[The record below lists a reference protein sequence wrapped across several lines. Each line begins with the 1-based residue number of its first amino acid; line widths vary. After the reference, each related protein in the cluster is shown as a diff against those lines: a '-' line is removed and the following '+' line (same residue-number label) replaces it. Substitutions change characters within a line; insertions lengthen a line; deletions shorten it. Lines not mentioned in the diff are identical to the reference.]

1 MNLGRMPGRA
11 ASDGAHRPAHR
22 ELHAPFRHAQRL
34 ADRRPGL
41 ITGAADDDPSGLTRR
56 HRVLG
61 WCATAV
67 MAAAVVAML
76 VTM

>member
-1 MNLGRMPGRA
+1 MVVMMLLGTHRA
-11 ASDGAHRPAHR
+11 ILGDY
-22 ELHAPFRHAQRL
+22 
-34 ADRRPGL
+34 
-41 ITGAADDDPSGLTRR
+41 TLTRR